1 MFFEPQIT
9 NMVKL
14 FTSLF
19 LLLAAYPSNCSSPK
33 TSEQQEREAIVAKAQ
48 SLLGTAY
55 RYGNCSPEQG
65 FDCSGFVYYVFQFF
79 NFDVPRSSKA
89 YATLPKTCLQ
99 EAKVGDIIVFTGY
112 KNRNKT
118 PGHVGIIS
126 KIERNKLFFI
136 HSSTYKG
143 VIESELYGSHYKQRY
158 LFVTKTY

>member
-1 MFFEPQIT
+1 MFFELQTI
-9 NMVKL
+9 NMVRL
-14 FTSLF
+14 LTCLI
-19 LLLAAYPSNCSSPK
+19 LLLATQPSNCSSPK
-33 TSEQQEREAIVAKAQ
+33 TSEQQEREAIIAKAQ

-55 RYGNCSPEQG
+55 RYGNCSPEKG
-65 FDCSGFVYYVFQFF
+65 FDCSGFVYYVFQSF

-89 YATLPKTCLQ
+89 YATLPKTSLQ

-112 KNRNKT
+112 KNRSKT

-158 LFVTKTY
+158 LFVASIH